1 MFEQSKIVNL
11 VGEVIPLMQ
20 QSDDAEKTLLK
31 FASDRNL
38 PEAVLERMCHTFN
51 ALKTNSYMSKAA
63 SQADRGVMFS
73 TINAP
78 DLIKEYKAF
87 KPNAN
92 KTASFYNISGVNKIA
107 SMKKTASNKREGSLS
122 ELTYSSLIK
131 NKKDNKYDP
140 IFENF
145 NAQANIK
152 VANTAEKELT
162 FGEKLQQ
169 LSAKQQLLEQIIFD
183 ESVKQA
189 SIRDAVLYKTAEENW
204 LEDLIDSGKEKT
216 IDLYNTGKGKLS
228 DLSDAIADKYSQLTS
243 EESKEQF
250 IETINKFLSMLSEKS
265 KSVYNTVKGKAEE
278 LINGNGKK
286 TASIKRRLVNDH
298 TVAFKLLSSFEESA
312 QFEKEAKALLKEAS
326 ETREAM
332 LKKADTGTFFDFT
345 ADDDDVIPAVNS
357 VVSPDLSKIDT
368 KITVTPVNTK
378 GNSAV
383 VNALQSA
390 AADYINN
397 LHGIAYPAVVA
408 NALVEANKQ
417 LPKKNIKQDKIN
429 KAIRAFNKEL
439 NIQKLI
445 QEDDVISTLDK
456 DELENTL
463 QAYESL
469 ADLYPDLAENP
480 AFLKGVL
487 RTAAQLPGGV
497 DVNSMAI
504 MAKLYSD
511 KLNAKLNLKKL
522 EE

>member
-92 KTASFYNISGVNKIA
+92 KTASFYNISGVNKTA
-107 SMKKTASNKREGSLS
+107 SMKKTASNKHEGSLS

-152 VANTAEKELT
+152 VANTVEKELT

-169 LSAKQQLLEQIIFD
+169 LNTQQQLLEQIIFD

-204 LEDLIDSGKEKT
+204 LEDLINSGKEKT
-216 IDLYNTGKGKLS
+216 IDFYNTGKGKLS

-250 IETINKFLSMLSEKS
+250 IETINKFLSLISEKS

-286 TASIKRRLVNDH
+286 TASIKRRLINDH

-332 LKKADTGTFFDFT
+332 LKKADTGTFFDFATGDAIT
-345 ADDDDVIPAVNS
+345 ALNPLTN
-357 VVSPDLSKIDT
+357 PELSKIDT

-383 VNALQSA
+383 ANALQSA
-390 AADYINN
+390 AADYINH
-397 LHGIAYPAVVA
+397 LHGIAYPAIVA
-408 NALVEANKQ
+408 NTLVEANKHVPQ
-417 LPKKNIKQDKIN
+417 KNIKQDKIK
-429 KAIRAFNKEL
+429 KAIRTFNKEL